1 MLALPGT
8 DRENETPGALTLT
21 ASLITF
27 ISLLA
32 SVVRKRRS
40 L

>member
-1 MLALPGT
+1 MLALQGT
-8 DRENETPGALTLT
+8 GRENETPGALTLT
-21 ASLITF
+21 ASVIPF

-32 SVVRKRRS
+32 SVARKRRS